1 MSKEPR
7 PSVPPAL
14 ANSKKQIT
22 WPWCL
27 FVEPFKVASFTVVAS
42 LTHQHAGCGPLCF
55 SVLEGKVRAGKGLEA
70 IL

>member
-14 ANSKKQIT
+14 ANSKKQIP

-27 FVEPFKVASFTVVAS
+27 FVEPFKIASFTVVAS
-42 LTHQHAGCGPLCF
+42 QTHQHAGCGPVCF
-55 SVLEGKVRAGKGLEA
+55 SVLEGRVRAGKRLEA